1 MDELVMFTKE
11 KIYNFLQDTLVS
23 LFEVAPED
31 ITPGANLYED
41 LDIDSID
48 AVDLTVKLKEFT
60 GRRIQPSDFKQVR
73 TVQDIVD
80 AVFELLNRPI
90 DNSAESMTNQGKQ
103 FDGGN

>member
-1 MDELVMFTKE
+1 MVTKE
-11 KIYNFLQDTLVS
+11 KIYTFLQETLVS

-31 ITPGANLYED
+31 IKPDANLYED

-80 AVFELLNRPI
+80 AVYELLNRPM
-90 DNSAESMTNQGKQ
+90 DSNEPATHLSEGKQ
-103 FDGGN
+103 PDGGN

>member
-1 MDELVMFTKE
+1 MITKE
-11 KIYNFLQDTLVS
+11 KIYNFLQETLVS

-31 ITPGANLYED
+31 ITPDSNLYED

-80 AVFELLNRPI
+80 AVYELLNRPEEPEQPL
-90 DNSAESMTNQGKQ
+90 ESLQGQ
-103 FDGGN
+103 PDSGN

>member
-1 MDELVMFTKE
+1 MVTKE
-11 KIYNFLQDTLVS
+11 SIYAFLQETLVE

-31 ITPGANLYED
+31 IKPDANLYED

-73 TVQDIVD
+73 TVQDVVD
-80 AVFELLNRPI
+80 AVYELLSKPEE
-90 DNSAESMTNQGKQ
+90 DAQG
-103 FDGGN
+103 

>member
-1 MDELVMFTKE
+1 MATKE
-11 KIYNFLQDTLVS
+11 KIYSFLQETLVS

-31 ITPGANLYED
+31 ITPEAKLYED

-90 DNSAESMTNQGKQ
+90 DKLESTINLSHGKQ
-103 FDGGN
+103 LDGGN

>member
-1 MDELVMFTKE
+1 MYSKE
-11 KIYNFLQDTLVS
+11 KIYGFLQETLVS
-23 LFEVAPED
+23 LFEIDPAA
-31 ITPGANLYED
+31 ITPDANLYED

-80 AVFELLNRPI
+80 AVYELLNKPPEP
-90 DNSAESMTNQGKQ
+90 DTGDGQG
-103 FDGGN
+103 